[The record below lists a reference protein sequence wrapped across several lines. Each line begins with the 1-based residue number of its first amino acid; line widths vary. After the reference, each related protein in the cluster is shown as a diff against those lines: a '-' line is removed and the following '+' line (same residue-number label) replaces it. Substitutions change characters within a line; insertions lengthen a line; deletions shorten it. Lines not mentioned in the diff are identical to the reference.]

1 MLMKKI
7 QKTLYAFACI
17 AMLGACQNVKQGW
30 STAQEQVEGSSL
42 QFRRLMASLNMQKYV
57 PGMPDMPVYHS
68 FEPLGDENA
77 VYDVVEGRII
87 DITYAST
94 IAEAEKVKDF
104 YDIALV
110 QLGWQPTNKSHHYVR
125 DDETLLLKVTSDDQ
139 KVTLHIL
146 LQPSDK

>member
-1 MLMKKI
+1 MKKV
-7 QKTLYAFACI
+7 QKILCTVACV
-17 AMLGACQNVKQGW
+17 AMLGACQNVKQGL
-30 STAQEQVEGSSL
+30 SSAQEQVQGSSL

-94 IAEAEKVKDF
+94 IAEVDKVKDF
-104 YDIALV
+104 YDIALE
-110 QLGWQPTNKSHHYVR
+110 QLGWQPTKKLHHYVR